1 MGDTMRKS
9 GATLIT
15 AAVVGLGL
23 AGCSDSGI
31 LSNPLTTQSINTA
44 QAVPAANAVDPSC
57 HALAQRIQ
65 ALRQDG
71 LTERLEKASVGK
83 SSTVSVKRAS
93 LGQAAELDKANAEF
107 QAKCAAPGVRVPQ
120 LAVQQ
125 AAPAAPAAAAAP
137 VTAAPKTN
145 NAAQVVSAATPP
157 PVASPTPPAQR
168 HIAPPVIPQS
178 SP

>member
-1 MGDTMRKS
+1 MRKS
-9 GATLIT
+9 GAIMIS

-44 QAVPAANAVDPSC
+44 QVATPAIDPSC

-120 LAVQQ
+120 LAAQQ
-125 AAPAAPAAAAAP
+125 VAPAAPVAAP
-137 VTAAPKTN
+137 SASG
-145 NAAQVVSAATPP
+145 AQVVSAATPP
-157 PVASPTPPAQR
+157 PVTSQTPPAQR

>member
-1 MGDTMRKS
+1 MRKS
-9 GATLIT
+9 GAILIS
-15 AAVVGLGL
+15 AAVAGLGL

-44 QAVPAANAVDPSC
+44 QAVPAAGAVDPSC

-107 QAKCAAPGVRVPQ
+107 QAKCSAPGVRVPQ
-120 LAVQQ
+120 LAAQQ
-125 AAPAAPAAAAAP
+125 AAPAAPAAP
-137 VTAAPKTN
+137 TAAG
-145 NAAQVVSAATPP
+145 AQVVSATTPP
-157 PVASPTPPAQR
+157 PVASATPPAER

>member
-1 MGDTMRKS
+1 MRKS
-9 GATLIT
+9 GAIMIS

-44 QAVPAANAVDPSC
+44 QAATPAIDPSC

-120 LAVQQ
+120 LAAQQ
-125 AAPAAPAAAAAP
+125 VAPAAPVAAP
-137 VTAAPKTN
+137 SA

-157 PVASPTPPAQR
+157 PVTSQTPPAQR

>member
-1 MGDTMRKS
+1 MRKS
-9 GATLIT
+9 GAILIS

-44 QAVPAANAVDPSC
+44 QAVPAAPAVDPSC

-107 QAKCAAPGVRVPQ
+107 QAKCAAPGIRVPQ
-120 LAVQQ
+120 LATQ
-125 AAPAAPAAAAAP
+125 AAPAAPAVASAA
-137 VTAAPKTN
+137 
-145 NAAQVVSAATPP
+145 NAAQVVSATTPP
-157 PVASPTPPAQR
+157 PVSSPTPPAER

>member
-1 MGDTMRKS
+1 MRKS

-44 QAVPAANAVDPSC
+44 QAVPTGNAVDPSC

-120 LAVQQ
+120 VATQQ
-125 AAPAAPAAAAAP
+125 IAPAAAQTATAAPAASGAN
-137 VTAAPKTN
+137 T
-145 NAAQVVSAATPP
+145 AQVVAASTPP
-157 PVASPTPPAQR
+157 AVASPTPPAQR

>member
-1 MGDTMRKS
+1 M
-9 GATLIT
+9 IT

-83 SSTVSVKRAS
+83 SSTVSVKRTS

-120 LAVQQ
+120 LAAQQ
-125 AAPAAPAAAAAP
+125 AAPAAPVAP
-137 VTAAPKTN
+137 PTA
-145 NAAQVVSAATPP
+145 NAAQVVSAATPS
-157 PVASPTPPAQR
+157 PVATPTPPAQR

-178 SP
+178 RP